1 MMLSICLSVSTSVAC
16 EVVRYE
22 VAPGGEL
29 GAFGIVSD
37 ALVIAVIELS
47 KKEWDQWRL
56 KAWKAACEVWFF
68 WGKGSIPS
76 LPAMVLKGR
85 CDHACGKIRERIFLH
100 SLQTHYASCSGT
112 SKTLDWKTGGQLD
125 PQDITVILIY
135 TRARLS

>member
-56 KAWKAACEVWFF
+56 KA
-68 WGKGSIPS
+68 
-76 LPAMVLKGR
+76 
-85 CDHACGKIRERIFLH
+85 
-100 SLQTHYASCSGT
+100 
-112 SKTLDWKTGGQLD
+112 
-125 PQDITVILIY
+125 
-135 TRARLS
+135 

>member
-47 KKEWDQWRL
+47 KKNGISGDSRPEKPR
-56 KAWKAACEVWFF
+56 ARYGFF

-76 LPAMVLKGR
+76 LPAMGLKGR

-112 SKTLDWKTGGQLD
+112 SKTLD
-125 PQDITVILIY
+125 
-135 TRARLS
+135 